1 MNNRIT
7 CKELYQWIS
16 EEKDFTIID
25 VLPSE
30 YYGSRRLPKAENA
43 CVYEMAFLDKV
54 REITSDKKR
63 CILVYDSSDRSMA
76 SSRAAEK
83 LRADGFKNV
92 FELMGGI
99 EEWEGSGYPM
109 DVPCPDMDEEHVIPE
124 GSHPVECGKSR
135 LEWAGRNI
143 CKKHWGT
150 IDISGGE
157 IVVENGAVT
166 GGTVTIDMR
175 SIRDCDLTDQDLN
188 RLLIRHLMSDDF
200 FDVEHFPTAGF
211 EIIRCGVE
219 KGATPG
225 SPNYLLKGVLTIKGT
240 AKEVTVPAM
249 IAPGEGGSIQA
260 QACFSIDRTEW
271 NIAYGS
277 GKLFE
282 KLGMHLVND
291 TISLELY
298 ITAR

>member
-1 MNNRIT
+1 MNDRIT

-25 VLPSE
+25 VLPPE
-30 YYGSRRLPKAENA
+30 YYGSRRLPKAQNA

-54 REITSDKKR
+54 RDITSDKKR
-63 CILVYDSSDRSMA
+63 CILVYDSSDRSLA

-83 LRADGFKNV
+83 LRADGFKKV
-92 FELMGGI
+92 FELAGGI

-109 DVPCPDMDEEHVIPE
+109 DAPCPDMEEEPAIPE
-124 GSHPVECGKSR
+124 GVHPVDCEKSR

-143 CKKHWGT
+143 CKKHWGE
-150 IDISGGE
+150 IDVSGGE
-157 IVVENGAVT
+157 IVVENGTVT
-166 GGTVTIDMR
+166 GGSVTIDMR
-175 SIRDCDLTDQDLN
+175 SIRDCSLIDQDLN
-188 RLLIRHLMSDDF
+188 RLLIRHLTSDDF
-200 FDVEHFPTAGF
+200 FDVEQFPTAGF
-211 EIIRCGVE
+211 EIIQCRFE
-219 KGATPG
+219 PGATPG

-240 AKEVTVPAM
+240 AREVTVPAM
-249 IAPGEGGSIQA
+249 IAPGEDESIHA

-271 NIAYGS
+271 NITYGS

-282 KLGMHLVND
+282 RLGMHLVND

>member
-1 MNNRIT
+1 MNNRIN
-7 CKELYQWIS
+7 CKELYQWIT
-16 EEKDFTIID
+16 EEKDFAIID
-25 VLPSE
+25 VLPPE
-30 YYGSRRLPKAENA
+30 YYGSRHLPKAVNA
-43 CVYEMAFLDKV
+43 CVYEMTFLDQV
-54 REITSDKKR
+54 REIIRDKKR
-63 CILVYDSSDRSMA
+63 FILVYDSSDRSMA

-83 LRADGFKNV
+83 LRAEGFKNV
-92 FELMGGI
+92 FELTGGI
-99 EEWEGSGYPM
+99 EEWEGSGYPV
-109 DVPCPDMDEEHVIPE
+109 DVLCPDMEEESVIPD
-124 GSHPVECGKSR
+124 GVHPIECEKSG

-143 CKKHWGT
+143 CKKHWGA

-157 IVVENGAVT
+157 IVVKDGVVT
-166 GGTVTIDMR
+166 GGSVIIDMR
-175 SIRDCDLTDQDLN
+175 SIRDCDLADQDLN

-211 EIIRCGVE
+211 EILYSEFDR
-219 KGATPG
+219 GATPG
-225 SPNYLLKGVLTIKGT
+225 SPNYLLKGALTIRGT

-249 IAPGEGGSIQA
+249 IAQGEGGTIQA

-271 NIAYGS
+271 NITYGS

-298 ITAR
+298 VTAR